1 VPPAF
6 PLSHSA
12 EQGRHTPTVPA
23 VNRIPFRLPT
33 HPRDPHEHG
42 RVSTPLELFFDLVF
56 VVAIASNA
64 AQLHH
69 GISGGHWSAIEGY
82 TLTWFAI
89 WWAWVNYTWF
99 ASAYD
104 NQDVPYRLLTFLIM
118 AGALALA
125 AGVPDIFADGQSVVV
140 VAGYAVMR
148 VGMIG
153 LWLRAAA
160 GHPERRKTAL
170 LYAGGILFAQLLWV
184 GRLWVP
190 ESWWIPTFFACVA
203 IELLVPVVAENL
215 GGRTPFHP
223 HHLAERYSLL
233 TIIVLGEVILSSVQ
247 AVQGAMAAAA
257 DAVAGPVSGGSGHHV
272 SFGSTGGAPG
282 EGASM
287 APLIVGGLLTVFA
300 IWWFYFKR
308 DHADLIEGQ
317 HTVWVFGYGHLPI
330 FASVA
335 AVGAGLAAA
344 VDVVQGESEVGVRP
358 VALVLAVSV
367 AMYALTLAG
376 LHTLADREGWRGSI
390 PAVVT
395 ATGVLIVP
403 FLGLSMGVSVLAIG
417 LVLALAVTNHVW
429 VSNRAA

>member
-1 VPPAF
+1 MPV
-6 PLSHSA
+6 
-12 EQGRHTPTVPA
+12 

-125 AGVPDIFADGQSVVV
+125 AGVPDIFDDGQSVVV
-140 VAGYAVMR
+140 VVGYAVMR

-170 LYAGGILFAQLLWV
+170 QYAGGILFVQLLWV
-184 GRLWVP
+184 GRLWLP
-190 ESWWIPTFFACVA
+190 ESWWIPTFFAAVA

-223 HHLAERYSLL
+223 HHLAERYALL

-247 AVQGAMAAAA
+247 AIQGAMTSAA
-257 DAVAGPVSGGSGHHV
+257 DAGAGPASGGAGHHV
-272 SFGSTGGAPG
+272 TFGPAGPAGSVGTAGSAGGAPG
-282 EGASM
+282 VGWSM
-287 APLIVGGLLTVFA
+287 APLIVGGLLMVFS

-330 FASVA
+330 FGSVA

-344 VDVVQGESEVGVRP
+344 VEVVQGESEVGVRP

-367 AMYALTLAG
+367 AIYALTLAG

-395 ATGVLIVP
+395 SVGVLIVP

-429 VSNRAA
+429 VTNRAD

>member
-1 VPPAF
+1 M
-6 PLSHSA
+6 
-12 EQGRHTPTVPA
+12 PT

-33 HPRDPHEHG
+33 IARDPHEHG
-42 RVSTPLELFFDLVF
+42 RVSTPLELFFDLIF

-69 GISGGHWSAIEGY
+69 GISSGQWIAIEGY
-82 TLTWFAI
+82 TMTWFAI

-118 AGALALA
+118 TGALALA

-148 VGMIG
+148 IGMIG

-184 GRLWVP
+184 GRLWLP
-190 ESWWIPTFFACVA
+190 ESWWIPTFFAGVA
-203 IELLVPVVAENL
+203 VELLVPVVAETF

-247 AVQGAMAAAA
+247 AVQGAMASAAA
-257 DAVAGPVSGGSGHHV
+257 EDSGGASGGAGHHV
-272 SFGSTGGAPG
+272 TAALSGSGSAEGGAG
-282 EGASM
+282 VGWSM
-287 APLIVGGLLTVFA
+287 APLIVGGLLTVFS

-317 HTVWVFGYGHLPI
+317 RTVWVFGYGHLPI

-358 VALVLAVSV
+358 VALVLAGAV
-367 AMYALTLAG
+367 AIYALTLAG
-376 LHTLADREGWRGSI
+376 LHTLADREGWRGSV
-390 PAVVT
+390 PAVFT
-395 ATGVLIVP
+395 AVAVLIVP
-403 FLGLSMGVSVLAIG
+403 FLGLSMGVSVMAIG
-417 LVLALAVTNHVW
+417 LVLAVAVSNHVW